1 MVISLLRASLRIC
14 ILERLRLGPKNMLLP
29 HRYLSI
35 REHRYSVRQQSL
47 GLGSTTFSG
56 RQHKSM
62 STLGLAQAKCCQ
74 HTTALL

>member
-1 MVISLLRASLRIC
+1 
-14 ILERLRLGPKNMLLP
+14 MLLP